1 MDKNSLVDKIERS
14 LVTLLSSKKYG
25 VGSVIPK
32 ELELAESLG
41 VSRTVIREALSR
53 LRTRG
58 MIESRK
64 KRGSVITSPD
74 IVSIMEKG
82 MSPDILDQDTMKEI
96 FEMRLA
102 LEVGMADFI
111 MKRVTAEDI
120 ATLRGITTREDKE
133 RATRY
138 NISEIDEE
146 IAFHSKLYD
155 ISGNGTMKRFQKM
168 LLPIFSFVHNSGMLI
183 DAPVL
188 KKVVTHSDL
197 VDIIEQGN
205 AEKLRRGMR
214 QHLNGHF
221 KRIF

>member
-1 MDKNSLVDKIERS
+1 MDKNSLVDKIEKS
-14 LVTLLSSKKYG
+14 LVALLSSKKYG

-102 LEVGMADFI
+102 LEIGMADFI
-111 MKRVTAEDI
+111 IKRVTAEDI
-120 ATLRGITTREDKE
+120 ATLRSITTREDKE
-133 RATRY
+133 MTNRY
-138 NISEIDEE
+138 NISEIEEE

-168 LLPIFSFVHNSGMLI
+168 LLPIFSYVHNSGMLI

-188 KKVVTHSDL
+188 KKVVTHNDL
-197 VDIIEQGN
+197 VDVLEQGN
-205 AEKLRRGMR
+205 SEKLRRAMR

-221 KRIF
+221 KRLF